1 MWPVMNQSAELKW
14 VWLVKCILRNHDH
27 IDSELLWMIWNKFVQ
42 KLNWLFLYFWN
53 DPFDLIQLYDPPF
66 KIFIPEIRPYSYL
79 YNILILFK
87 KRGVQFYGKSK
98 NYETVFWS
106 RVSSNRLH
114 CNTLLYCHT
123 VWSKQI
129 TVQHLT
135 YQMYWCRVDFWN
147 FWNWQQPKAWVN
159 DRLMMFYWLNLK
171 HQVNIEV
178 SQTVIN

>member
-66 KIFIPEIRPYSYL
+66 KIFIQEIRPYSYL

-98 NYETVFWS
+98 KLWDCILVQALDS
-106 RVSSNRLH
+106 RVSSDRLH
-114 CNTLLYCHT
+114 CNTVPSCHILSAT
-123 VWSKQI
+123 QNTSNV
-129 TVQHLT
+129 
-135 YQMYWCRVDFWN
+135 
-147 FWNWQQPKAWVN
+147 
-159 DRLMMFYWLNLK
+159 LMSCWFLK
-171 HQVNIEV
+171 FLKLAATKSV
-178 SQTVIN
+178 SSW